1 MAKVPTLA
9 SRIALLGS
17 ALPIATASAS
27 WRSEKTSST
36 ARGYG
41 YKWQQAREGFLR
53 AHPLCVYCERDGQ
66 ATAATVVD
74 HKVPH
79 RGDMKVFWDR
89 TNWQG
94 LCKPHHDGEKQREE
108 SAEFGR

>member
-1 MAKVPTLA
+1 MAKIPTLVP
-9 SRIALLGS
+9 SVPMLTS
-17 ALPIATASAS
+17 SLPMVDVTS

-41 YKWQQAREGFLR
+41 YKWQQAREGYLR
-53 AHPLCVYCERDGQ
+53 LHPLCVYCQRDGHV
-66 ATAATVVD
+66 AEATVVD

-108 SAEFGR
+108 IFAG